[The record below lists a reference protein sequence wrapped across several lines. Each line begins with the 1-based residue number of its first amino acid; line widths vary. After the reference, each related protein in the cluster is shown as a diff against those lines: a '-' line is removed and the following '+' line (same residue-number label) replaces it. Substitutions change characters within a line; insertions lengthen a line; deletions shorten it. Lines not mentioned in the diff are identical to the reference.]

1 MHGQVAAAIERI
13 YRDSL
18 DRYYVVLAQHHEK
31 AAEYRRAFECY
42 RLAGDNAQG
51 VTSASTAV
59 QLYERGETALQMMH
73 EDRPALRNKLKSFAI
88 AAAAGLLSLAIV
100 FAVSGLNARVRGIQ
114 FRPAPFSVYLGGGLI
129 GVLGAFGVLAFWA
142 KRWSFL
148 VYPDRIRIRGK
159 RRAID
164 IPFERITG
172 VQVISYEHRPTLG
185 VLWTEAKIYFDPR
198 YPKYG
203 IGQISVLRG
212 IREIIRI
219 DCAHQNWKKGYYLD
233 MDEPRPF
240 LRTLDRG
247 LKRYR
252 LIQSSTFGG
261 AARQ

>member
-1 MHGQVAAAIERI
+1 
-13 YRDSL
+13 
-18 DRYYVVLAQHHEK
+18 
-31 AAEYRRAFECY
+31 
-42 RLAGDNAQG
+42 
-51 VTSASTAV
+51 
-59 QLYERGETALQMMH
+59 MMH
-73 EDRPALRNKLKSFAI
+73 EDRPALRNKLKSFAV

-100 FAVSGLNARVRGIQ
+100 FAAGGLSGGVRGIQ
-114 FRPAPFSVYLGGGLI
+114 FRPAAFSVYLGGGLI
-129 GVLGAFGVLAFWA
+129 GVLVAFGVLTFWA

-172 VQVISYEHRPTLG
+172 VQVISYEHRPTLA

-203 IGQISVLRG
+203 IGQIRVLRG
-212 IREIIRI
+212 IRQIIRI

-233 MDEPRPF
+233 MDEPRSF
-240 LRTLDRG
+240 LQTLDRG

-252 LIQSSTFGG
+252 LMQSSAFTG